1 MVKGELDARAGQEI
15 SLISAQNFISDDAL
29 SNQKR
34 PWLETNAWVLQAQRA
49 YTSPWGFEFLNF
61 SEVLRF

>member
-34 PWLETNAWVLQAQRA
+34 P
-49 YTSPWGFEFLNF
+49 
-61 SEVLRF
+61 